1 MQTVTAG
8 CVGWVSRGT
17 GIERA
22 SRRRRPHR
30 VSKMKSRG
38 FEQACKRDTMTYD
51 NRTEDIQL
59 SQGTT
64 YRVQQCRVAQ
74 TGTLSEREPDGIC
87 NYSGCPHGGEEDG
100 GANMKQGCI
109 QLSPNREWQPVCG

>member
-8 CVGWVSRGT
+8 HVGRVSRGT

-22 SRRRRPHR
+22 SRRRRPR
-30 VSKMKSRG
+30 RMSKRKSRG
-38 FEQACKRDTMTYD
+38 FEHTCKRDTMTYD
-51 NRTEDIQL
+51 NRTEGIQL

-64 YRVQQCRVAQ
+64 YRVQQCRVAR
-74 TGTLSEREPDGIC
+74 TGKLSEWELDSIC
-87 NYSGCPHGGEEDG
+87 NYSACPHEGEEDG

-109 QLSPNREWQPVCG
+109 QPSPNREWQQVRG